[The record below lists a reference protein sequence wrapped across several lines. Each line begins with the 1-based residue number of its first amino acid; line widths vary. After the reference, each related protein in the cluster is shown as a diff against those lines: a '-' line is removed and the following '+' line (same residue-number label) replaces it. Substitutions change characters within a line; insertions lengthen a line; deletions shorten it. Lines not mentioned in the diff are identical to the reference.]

1 MVSMYHAARLT
12 AFGQPSESL
21 RVSEIPSLP
30 PGEGEVLLDMLAA
43 PINPADINVIEGTY
57 GDLPELPATIG
68 NEGVGRVVAVGPG
81 VASLRPGQLVLPMT
95 FGTWCS
101 QMVAKADAVIP
112 LPEGPDPV
120 QAAMLTVNPATAWR
134 MLHDFADLQPGD
146 WIVQNAANSGVG
158 RSVIQ
163 IARALGWKTLNVVR
177 REALAE
183 ELLAA
188 GADVV
193 VTEETDL
200 RKSVKSLCGGLR
212 PRLALNA
219 VGGPSALNVANALAP
234 GSPVVTYGAMSKQ
247 PVKIPNGLL
256 IFQGLKFQGFWLKR
270 WREKAS
276 PEALRQMYAALAELL
291 KSGLLH
297 SPVHRTY
304 PLASVAEAVAE
315 AARDQRSGKVLLD
328 LASAAGNAS

>member
-1 MVSMYHAARLT
+1 MIHAARLT
-12 AFGQPSESL
+12 SFGQPSGSL
-21 RVSEIPSLP
+21 VVSELP
-30 PGEGEVLLDMLAA
+30 PVSPGGGEVLLEMLAA
-43 PINPADINVIEGTY
+43 PINPADLNVIEGTY

-68 NEGVGRVVAVGPG
+68 NEGVGRIVAVGEG
-81 VASLRPGQLVLPMT
+81 VSGLQPGQMVLPMA

-101 QMVAKADAVIP
+101 QMVVKADAVIP
-112 LPEGPDPV
+112 LPEGPDPL

-134 MLHDFADLQPGD
+134 MLHDFTALQPGD
-146 WIVQNAANSGVG
+146 WVVQNAANSGVG

-163 IARALGWKTLNVVR
+163 IARALGWRTLNVVR
-177 REALAE
+177 RASLVDD
-183 ELLAA
+183 LLAA

-200 RKSVKSLCGGLR
+200 RKAAKSLCGGSR

-219 VGGPSALNVANALAP
+219 VGGPSALNIANALAP

-270 WREKAS
+270 WRENAPAS
-276 PEALRQMYAALAELL
+276 ALRETYASLAGLL
-291 KSGLLH
+291 ESGLLH
-297 SPVHRTY
+297 TPVHQTY
-304 PLASVAEAVAE
+304 PLAAVADAVAE
-315 AARDQRSGKVLLD
+315 AARDQRSGKVLLS
-328 LASAAGNAS
+328 LASEPSTACP